1 MNRNRKLRPS
11 EIEPNSPDVTHRAAP
26 TASKLFLFSGFQRNE
41 GRHMKKISI
50 GTSGWAYTSWK
61 PDFYPPKTP
70 ASKFLNYY
78 ATQLNCVEVNYTFR
92 TRPAS
97 KTLDAW
103 CEATP
108 ESFSFAV
115 KAHQRIT
122 HIKRLKDAA
131 ADISGFYESLKPLAS
146 RGKLG
151 PVLFQLP
158 PFLKLD
164 EARLRSFLP
173 CIPEHTRA
181 AIEFR
186 HASWFTENIF
196 SLMRE
201 HNVALCIAE
210 SDDLEVP
217 EVITADFAYYRFRK
231 SEYSESALAQIES
244 RLLKAA
250 ENCDIYAFLKH
261 EETPEGALNAHRLLQ
276 NLEQH
281 TPQKRVA

>member
-1 MNRNRKLRPS
+1 MNK
-11 EIEPNSPDVTHRAAP
+11 V
-26 TASKLFLFSGFQRNE
+26 
-41 GRHMKKISI
+41 SI

-61 PDFYPPKTP
+61 PEFYPAKTP
-70 ASKFLNYY
+70 SAKFLNFY

-92 TRPAS
+92 KRPAP
-97 KTLDAW
+97 KTLENW
-103 CEATP
+103 CAATP
-108 ESFSFAV
+108 QSFSFAV

-122 HIKRLKDAA
+122 HIKRLKDVG
-131 ADISGFYESLKPLAS
+131 ADISGFYESLQPLAS
-146 RGKLG
+146 SGKLG

-164 EARLRSFLP
+164 EERLRAFLA
-173 CIPEHTRA
+173 CIPESTHA

-186 HASWFTENIF
+186 HESWFTDNVF
-196 SLMRE
+196 RLMRE

-210 SDDLEVP
+210 SDDLEAP

-231 SEYSESALAQIES
+231 SEYSESTLHQIES
-244 RLLKAA
+244 RLSKTA

-261 EETPEGALNAHRLLQ
+261 EETPEGALNARRLLQ

-281 TPQKRVA
+281 RSGERVAS

>member
-1 MNRNRKLRPS
+1 MNK
-11 EIEPNSPDVTHRAAP
+11 V
-26 TASKLFLFSGFQRNE
+26 
-41 GRHMKKISI
+41 SI
-50 GTSGWAYTSWK
+50 GTSGWAYPSWK
-61 PDFYPPKTP
+61 PEFYPAKTP
-70 ASKFLNYY
+70 SAKFLNFY

-92 TRPAS
+92 KRPSS
-97 KTLDAW
+97 KTLENW

-108 ESFSFAV
+108 ESFSFAL

-122 HIKRLKDAA
+122 HIKRLKDVG
-131 ADISGFYESLKPLAS
+131 ADIAGFYESLQPLAS
-146 RGKLG
+146 HGKLG

-164 EARLRSFLP
+164 EERLRAFLMCLP
-173 CIPEHTRA
+173 DKALA

-186 HASWFTENIF
+186 NESWFTDKIF

-217 EVITADFAYYRFRK
+217 DVITADFAYYRFRK
-231 SEYSESALAQIES
+231 SEYPELTLRQIEN
-244 RLLKAA
+244 RLLRAA

-261 EETPEGALNAHRLLQ
+261 EETPEGALNARRLLQ

-281 TPQKRVA
+281 RAGERLAS